1 MIFSTCFKRFLL
13 PLVVLLV
20 VMTGCSSGH
29 VPVGDEDEAMRIAE
43 SYYAMLQNG
52 EFDKAV
58 ELYKSDQQ
66 GHWTMFLQDNLK
78 THGPMTKYSFK
89 SNMVN
94 TVFSGKFYIYQ
105 ISTHYGDQAADEILT
120 LFLHVDDTEIEIASH
135 KINLARSRVNTQLS
149 DSAEKAEAK

>member
-1 MIFSTCFKRFLL
+1 MIVSTCLKRFIL
-13 PLVVLLV
+13 PLVMLLIAL
-20 VMTGCSSGH
+20 TGCTSN

-52 EFDKAV
+52 EFDNAV
-58 ELYKSDQQ
+58 ELFEANQQ
-66 GHWTMFLQDNLK
+66 GHWARFLQGNMKKL
-78 THGPMTKYSFK
+78 GLMTKYSFK

-105 ISTHYGDQAADEILT
+105 ISTRYGDQAADEILT

-135 KINLARSRVNTQLS
+135 KINLAHSRVNTQLS
-149 DSAEKAEAK
+149 DAADKAEAK

>member
-1 MIFSTCFKRFLL
+1 MIFSTCLKRFSL
-13 PLVVLLV
+13 PLIVLL
-20 VMTGCSSGH
+20 MALTGCTGN

-52 EFDKAV
+52 EFDSAV
-58 ELYKSDQQ
+58 ELFEVNQQ
-66 GHWTMFLQDNLK
+66 GHWAMFLQDNMKKL
-78 THGPMTKYSFK
+78 GLMTKYSFK

-105 ISTHYGDQAADEILT
+105 ISTRYGDQAADEILT

-149 DSAEKAEAK
+149 SGTVETTEAK